1 MNSNTKGMR
10 TIALLNCHGDDVYC
24 FRKEIIDKLVE
35 LDYKV
40 ILSCPESPR
49 LDCFRGNKNIII
61 EDVKIDRRGTNPIHD
76 LNLLRDYI
84 LLYNKYRP
92 DVVCTFTIKPN
103 IYGSIAADIR
113 GIPHINNI
121 TGLGSGFQNGG
132 FVQRI
137 VITLYRLALRKS
149 KMVFFQNMEN
159 QQTAIDSKL
168 IGSKTPYK
176 CIPGS
181 GVNLERFSVAEKESN
196 DQIVFNYIGRVLKD
210 KRIDDYLDA
219 AQRIKPKHPETVFNI
234 IGFIEPTELH
244 YKKLLEKLES
254 QGIIHYCGSV
264 NDVRPYVNASDAI
277 IHPSSYGEG
286 ISNVL
291 LESAASG
298 KAIITT
304 DISGCKEC
312 VDNGVS
318 GFIYHAEDIE
328 QLVDK
333 IEQFIALSPIQRKEM
348 GLAGRK
354 KVEKEFDRN
363 IVVDAYLKLI
373 KQVVG

>member
-1 MNSNTKGMR
+1 MNKQ
-10 TIALLNCHGDDVYC
+10 TIAFLNCHGDDVYC
-24 FRKEIIDKLVE
+24 FRKEVIDSLVE
-35 LDYKV
+35 NGYRV
-40 ILSCPESPR
+40 ILSCPESHR
-49 LDCFRGNKNIII
+49 LDCFRNNDNIVV
-61 EDVKIDRRGTNPIHD
+61 EDVEIDRRGTNPIHD
-76 LNLLRDYI
+76 LK
-84 LLYNKYRP
+84 LLYHYIKSYRRHKP

-103 IYGSIAADIR
+103 VYGSIAADLL

-132 FVQRI
+132 LVQRI
-137 VITLYRLALRKS
+137 VIQLYKSALKKS

-159 QQTAIDSKL
+159 QRTAIDAKL
-168 IGSKTPYK
+168 IGREAPYQ

-181 GVNLERFSVAEKESN
+181 GVNLERFSISPKDYEEDEKV
-196 DQIVFNYIGRVLKD
+196 VFNYIGRVLKD

-219 AQRIKPKHPETVFNI
+219 AKIIKKKHNNVVFNI
-234 IGFIEPTELH
+234 IGFIEPTEIH
-244 YKKLLEKLES
+244 YKQLLAELET
-254 QGIIHYCGSV
+254 QGVIHYCGSV
-264 NDVRPYVNASDAI
+264 DDVRPYVKASDAI

-304 DISGCKEC
+304 DISGCKDC
-312 VDNGVS
+312 VEDGVS
-318 GFIYHAEDIE
+318 GFIYHAEDVS

-333 IEQFIALSPIQRKEM
+333 IEKFIALTPQQRKDM
-348 GLAGRK
+348 GLAGRR

-363 IVVDAYLKLI
+363 IVVNAYLQEI
-373 KQVVG
+373 KRIVGE

>member
-1 MNSNTKGMR
+1 MK

-35 LDYKV
+35 NNYNV

-76 LNLLRDYI
+76 LKLLWDYI
-84 LLYNKYRP
+84 RLYKKYRP

-132 FVQRI
+132 VVQRI
-137 VITLYRLALRKS
+137 VITLYRYALRKS

-159 QQTAIDSKL
+159 QKTAIDAKL
-168 IGSKTPYK
+168 IGPKTPYK

-181 GVNLERFSVAEKESN
+181 GVNLERFSVAEKENN

-318 GFIYHAEDIE
+318 GFIYHAENIE

-333 IEQFIALSPIQRKEM
+333 IEQFIALTPIQRKEM

-363 IVVDAYLKLI
+363 IVVDAYLNMI
-373 KQVVG
+373 QQVID

>member
-1 MNSNTKGMR
+1 MDKK

-24 FRKEIIDKLVE
+24 FRKEVIDKLVE
-35 LDYKV
+35 QGYRV
-40 ILSCPESPR
+40 ILSCPESYR
-49 LDCFRGNKNIII
+49 LNCFRNNRNIVV
-61 EDVKIDRRGTNPIHD
+61 EDVNIDRRGTNPFND
-76 LNLLRDYI
+76 LKLLLDYI
-84 LLYNKYRP
+84 RLYKKHRP

-103 IYGSIAADIR
+103 IYGSIAADLM
-113 GIPHINNI
+113 GIPHVNNI

-132 FVQRI
+132 IVQR
-137 VITLYRLALRKS
+137 VVVALYKLALRKS

-159 QQTAIDSKL
+159 QTTAIDAKL
-168 IGSKTPYK
+168 IGSHTPYK

-181 GVNLERFSVAEKESN
+181 GVNLERFTVCEKENN
-196 DQIVFNYIGRVLKD
+196 DKVVFNYIGRVLKD

-234 IGFIEPTELH
+234 IGFIEPTEIH
-244 YKKLLEKLES
+244 YKQLLEKLES

-264 NDVRPYVNASDAI
+264 DDVRPYVNASDAI

-304 DISGCKEC
+304 DISGCKDC
-312 VDNGVS
+312 VDDGVS
-318 GFIYHAEDIE
+318 GFIYHAENVG

-333 IEQFIALSPIQRKEM
+333 IEQFISLTPLQRKEM
-348 GLAGRK
+348 GLAGRR
-354 KVEKEFDRN
+354 KVEKEFDRQ
-363 IVVDAYLKLI
+363 IVVEAYQHIVKDILND
-373 KQVVG
+373 

>member
-1 MNSNTKGMR
+1 MK

-24 FRKEIIDKLVE
+24 FRKEVIDSLVE
-35 LDYKV
+35 HGYKV
-40 ILSCPESPR
+40 ILSCPESHR
-49 LDCFRGNKNIII
+49 LDCFRNNNSIVV
-61 EDVKIDRRGTNPIHD
+61 EDVEIDRRGTNPIHD
-76 LNLLRDYI
+76 LKLLYDYI
-84 LLYNKYRP
+84 KFYRQHKP

-103 IYGSIAADIR
+103 VYGSIAADIM

-132 FVQRI
+132 FIQRI
-137 VITLYRLALRKS
+137 VIKLYKRALKNS

-159 QQTAIDSKL
+159 QRIAIESKL
-168 IGSKTPYK
+168 LSDKTPYR

-181 GVNLERFSVAEKESN
+181 GVNLERFTVSPKSIETENKV
-196 DQIVFNYIGRVLKD
+196 IFNYIGRVLKD

-219 AQRIKPKHPETVFNI
+219 ARKIKKKCNDVVFNI
-234 IGFIEPTELH
+234 IGFVEPSEIH
-244 YKKLLEKLES
+244 YIRLLEELEL

-264 NDVRPYVNASDAI
+264 DDVRPYVKESDAI

-312 VDNGVS
+312 VDDGVS
-318 GFIYHAEDIE
+318 GFIYHAEDVI
-328 QLVDK
+328 QLVNK
-333 IEQFIALSPIQRKEM
+333 IEKFIALTPQQRTDM
-348 GLAGRK
+348 GLAGRR

-363 IVVDAYLKLI
+363 IVVNAYLQVI
-373 KQVVG
+373 KEIIGQ

>member
-1 MNSNTKGMR
+1 MNDNTNDMK

-35 LDYKV
+35 NNYKV

-61 EDVKIDRRGTNPIHD
+61 EDVNIDRRGTNPIHD
-76 LNLLRDYI
+76 LKLLWDYI
-84 LLYNKYRP
+84 RLYRKYQP

-103 IYGSIAADIR
+103 IYGSIAADIM

-132 FVQRI
+132 IIQRI
-137 VITLYRLALRKS
+137 VITLYKQALRKS

-159 QQTAIDSKL
+159 QKTAINAKL
-168 IGSKTPYK
+168 IASHTSYK

-181 GVNLERFSVAEKESN
+181 GVNLERFTVCEKENS
-196 DQIVFNYIGRVLKD
+196 DKVVFNYIGRVLKD

-219 AQRIKPKHPETVFNI
+219 AQRIKPKYPETVFNI
-234 IGFIEPTELH
+234 IGFIEPTEIH
-244 YKKLLEKLES
+244 YKQLLEKLEL

-264 NDVRPYVNASDAI
+264 NDVRPLVNASDAI

-312 VDNGVS
+312 VDNGAS

-333 IEQFIALSPIQRKEM
+333 IEQFISLTPLQRKEM
-348 GLAGRK
+348 GLAGRR

-363 IVVDAYLKLI
+363 IVVDAYLKMI